1 MTVYFISST
10 QIVTLTNMA
19 TKKYECTTGNVDFIK
34 HAAGV
39 MFGRDSA
46 LLAAGKIASVQTIS
60 GTGAVHLAAQFIS
73 RFVHP
78 SPTVYVGTPTW
89 GNYKPLCELV
99 GLQIVE
105 FQQYDS
111 EKRTLD
117 FPAILAAVR
126 SAPRASVFIFQAC
139 CHNPT
144 GMDPTRAQWDELRA
158 AVRDMGHFPVFDN
171 AYQGLGDGLDE
182 DAYVV
187 RSWAAEGIEMFVCQ
201 SFSKNFALYGERCGV
216 LHAFCPAGAGAA
228 RNVHDQLRCLIR
240 WEFSSSPAYGSRLV
254 TRILSSEELRSKWL
268 VNCPFEKKKKKQ
280 YAVSVSVN
288 GCIVDRAAFVFHR
301 ENELSVMRQRLKGN
315 RELLFKL
322 LTEEY
327 KVSKLLQRRKNISIF
342 AWVSAKIKP
351 LKYLNQTPG
360 NWQHILEEK
369 GLFSYFRLSP
379 AQCRA
384 LVDKHHIYLPT
395 NGRINISGLND
406 ANAKRVASKIDEV
419 VRDTQ

>member
-1 MTVYFISST
+1 
-10 QIVTLTNMA
+10 MA

-268 VNCPFEKKKKKQ
+268 VNCPFEKKKKKKQ

>member
-1 MTVYFISST
+1 MVFETIQPGPPDPMNLLKTTADADTSPDKVDLGVGIYRNEKGNYQELATVREAKVKLL
-10 QIVTLTNMA
+10 QNDPGHD
-19 TKKYECTTGNVDFIK
+19 YECTTGNVNFIK

-39 MFGRDSA
+39 MFGRDSD

-73 RFVHP
+73 RFVTP

-89 GNYKPLCELV
+89 GNYRPLCELV
-99 GLQIVE
+99 GLQVVE
-105 FQQYDS
+105 FQQYDA
-111 EKRTLD
+111 EGRALD
-117 FPAILAAVR
+117 FPAVLAAVR
-126 SAPRASVFIFQAC
+126 SAPRGSVFIFQAC

-144 GMDPTRAQWDELRA
+144 GMDPTRAQWNELRA

-182 DAYVV
+182 DAYAV

-254 TRILSSEELRSKWL
+254 SMILSSEELRAKW
-268 VNCPFEKKKKKQ
+268 
-280 YAVSVSVN
+280 
-288 GCIVDRAAFVFHR
+288 
-301 ENELSVMRQRLKGN
+301 ENELSVMRQRIKGN

-327 KVSKLLQRRKNISIF
+327 K
-342 AWVSAKIKP
+342 
-351 LKYLNQTPG
+351 TPG

-395 NGRINISGLND
+395 NGRINISGLN
-406 ANAKRVASKIDEV
+406 AENAKKVACKIDEV

>member
-1 MTVYFISST
+1 M
-10 QIVTLTNMA
+10 
-19 TKKYECTTGNVDFIK
+19 DFIK

-99 GLQIVE
+99 GLHIVE

-268 VNCPFEKKKKKQ
+268 VNCPFEKKKKK
-280 YAVSVSVN
+280 
-288 GCIVDRAAFVFHR
+288 
-301 ENELSVMRQRLKGN
+301 K
-315 RELLFKL
+315 
-322 LTEEY
+322 
-327 KVSKLLQRRKNISIF
+327 
-342 AWVSAKIKP
+342 
-351 LKYLNQTPG
+351 
-360 NWQHILEEK
+360 
-369 GLFSYFRLSP
+369 
-379 AQCRA
+379 
-384 LVDKHHIYLPT
+384 
-395 NGRINISGLND
+395 
-406 ANAKRVASKIDEV
+406 
-419 VRDTQ
+419 

>member
-1 MTVYFISST
+1 
-10 QIVTLTNMA
+10 MA